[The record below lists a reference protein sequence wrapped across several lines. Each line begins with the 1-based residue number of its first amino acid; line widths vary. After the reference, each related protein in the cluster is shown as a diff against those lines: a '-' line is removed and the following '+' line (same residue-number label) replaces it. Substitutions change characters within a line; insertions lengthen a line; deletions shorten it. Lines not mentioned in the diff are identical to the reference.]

1 FVTLRCSNSKQK
13 LLHLSKRSDP
23 SEAVMRKTPNK
34 LWSRKVVLSLLAVI
48 LLSFDSGCIVRPWG
62 HRHHHHRW

>member
-1 FVTLRCSNSKQK
+1 
-13 LLHLSKRSDP
+13 
-23 SEAVMRKTPNK
+23 MRKTPNK